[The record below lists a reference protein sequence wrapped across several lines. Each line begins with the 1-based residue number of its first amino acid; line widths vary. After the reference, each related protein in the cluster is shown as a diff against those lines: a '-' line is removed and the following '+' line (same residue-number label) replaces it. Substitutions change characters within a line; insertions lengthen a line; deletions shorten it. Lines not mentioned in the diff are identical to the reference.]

1 MAAGATFAFEAVD
14 LSGAPAKGELEAES
28 KAQVAEQ
35 LRQRGL
41 VVLDVTEKSAPV
53 KVEDVFRK
61 FKGVPMRD
69 LSVAS
74 RQFATLIASGMP
86 MLRALGTLEQQTD
99 DEEII
104 EAIDSVRHDVEAGA
118 SLGQAM
124 ERKPR
129 VFDRL
134 YRSMV
139 RSGEQSGR
147 LEEALDRVATHIE
160 KMDNLRREVRSALM
174 YPALVFSAAI
184 AAMIGIVAF
193 VVPVFIGIFEEL
205 AEQNPEEKAELPM
218 MTKVTVGVSDAITGY
233 WFIVFPLVAFLV
245 YLGFR
250 WRATEH
256 GRAAI
261 DRIKLKLPFKIGDV
275 IQKLALARWSRT
287 FSGSVSAGVP
297 ILQAIQITGETSGNV
312 VVEEAMED
320 VYETVKRGGSIAAQI
335 AQHDIFPP
343 MVANMVAV
351 GEETGQL
358 ENMLTKIADFYE
370 AEVDAKVKALT
381 SLIEP
386 ILIVFIGAVVG
397 FIVISMY
404 LPIFSIY
411 DKIRTTHHD
420 ALDIL
425 DSTYSDAGIPHQMSK
440 ERAAKLLEAIRYFSD
455 LDLCNEFVA
464 GLRWP
469 NGPACS
475 ALRVRRTL
483 VSEQRVGSGSARPVR
498 NSSPSRSGRSSR
510 RRHWVWINGSR
521 PSGSRRTRKTASAR
535 TSWRER

>member
-1 MAAGATFAFEAVD
+1 MAGAATFAFEAVD
-14 LSGAPAKGELEAES
+14 LTGVPTKGEVEAES

-41 VVLDVTEKSAPV
+41 VVLEVNEKSAPV

-74 RQFATLIASGMP
+74 RQFATLVASGMP
-86 MLRALGTLEQQTD
+86 MLRALDTLQQQTE
-99 DEEII
+99 DEEIS
-104 EAIDSVRHDVEAGA
+104 EAIDSVRRDVEAGA

-134 YRSMV
+134 YRAMV

-174 YPALVFSAAI
+174 YPALVFTAAVL
-184 AAMIGIVAF
+184 AMIGIVAF
-193 VVPVFIGIFEEL
+193 VVPVFVGIFEEL
-205 AEQNPEEKAELPM
+205 AEENPGEKAELPF
-218 MTKVTVGVSDAITGY
+218 MTQITVGISDAITGY
-233 WFIVFPLVAFLV
+233 WFIVFPLMAFAV
-245 YLGFR
+245 YMLFR

-261 DRIKLKLPFKIGDV
+261 DRMKLKIPFKIGDV
-275 IQKLALARWSRT
+275 VQKLALARWSRT
-287 FSGSVSAGVP
+287 FSGSVSSGVP
-297 ILQAIQITGETSGNV
+297 ILQAIQITGETSGNI

-320 VYETVKRGGSIAAQI
+320 VYESVKRGGSIASQI
-335 AQHDIFPP
+335 SQHPIFPP

-358 ENMLTKIADFYE
+358 ENMLTKVADFYE

-381 SLIEP
+381 SLVEP
-386 ILIVFIGAVVG
+386 ILIVFIGGVVG

-411 DKIRTTHHD
+411 DKIR
-420 ALDIL
+420 
-425 DSTYSDAGIPHQMSK
+425 
-440 ERAAKLLEAIRYFSD
+440 
-455 LDLCNEFVA
+455 
-464 GLRWP
+464 
-469 NGPACS
+469 
-475 ALRVRRTL
+475 
-483 VSEQRVGSGSARPVR
+483 
-498 NSSPSRSGRSSR
+498 
-510 RRHWVWINGSR
+510 
-521 PSGSRRTRKTASAR
+521 
-535 TSWRER
+535 